1 MSRLSPSVLMFRL
14 LIIGSVITGVLSSAL
29 DPQPQAELVVSLD
42 LLGFAGLVGLV
53 ISLTATA
60 GLFMF
65 KPWARGLALTIT
77 IASLLFYPLYGVQPR
92 SSLAMLLVNA
102 SSTLWGAVLAMS
114 YVSSLSHRFA
124 FDYDER
130 SDELD

>member
-1 MSRLSPSVLMFRL
+1 MFRL
-14 LIIGSVITGVLSSAL
+14 LIIGSVATSVLGGAL
-29 DPQPQAELVVSLD
+29 DSQREVELAGSLY
-42 LLGFAGLVGLV
+42 LIGFVGLA
-53 ISLTATA
+53 ITLTATV

-65 KPWARGLALTIT
+65 KPWARGFALTIT

-92 SSLAMLLVNA
+92 SSLAMLLVNL

-114 YVSSLSHRFA
+114 YVSSLSRRFT

-130 SDELD
+130 SDEFD